1 MSLQPI
7 KIHNKAMIKIGFTG
21 DFCPWL
27 RVENEVKANN
37 WHSLFKEVKSFF
49 DQNDLNIIDLE
60 CPLTVANDG
69 ILKTGPH
76 IKAHPET
83 AVILNHLNCKLVAT
97 ANNHFKDYGWKGM
110 QETYETLTQNKIS
123 WFGSGAN
130 IKEASKTFYWK
141 KDETTIAFINV
152 TENEWTTTHDAT
164 PGCNPIDLATVFYK
178 IREAKK
184 NADFVVIIAH
194 GGHEH
199 YELPSPRMKK
209 WYRFFVDAGAN
220 AVIAHH
226 THIISGYEIYNEAP
240 IFYSLGN
247 FCFDWNNLR
256 NKPWN
261 KGMMVCLSF
270 EKNNPIT
277 FKIEFVSQNNDV
289 PGLFMVK
296 DAEKKTMLQHLEK
309 LNTIIADDTIL
320 ENEFKK
326 YAQTWKPVMNT
337 WIQPY
342 KGKIMS
348 SLYKRGLLPSIIT
361 KRKKLLYT
369 NLIQCEAHRDILL
382 QSINPNK

>member
-1 MSLQPI
+1 
-7 KIHNKAMIKIGFTG
+7 MIKIGFTG

-27 RVENEVKANN
+27 RIENQVKANN
-37 WHSLFKEVKSFF
+37 WQTLFDEVKSFF
-49 DQNDLNIIDLE
+49 NQNDLNIIDLE

-83 AVILNHLNCKLVAT
+83 AVILNYLNCQLVAT
-97 ANNHFKDYGWKGM
+97 ANNHFKDYGLKGM

-123 WFGSGAN
+123 WLGSGTN
-130 IKEASKTFYWK
+130 FEEASKTYYWK
-141 KDETTIAFINV
+141 KYDTKVAFINV
-152 TENEWTTTHDAT
+152 TENEWTTTHDST
-164 PGCNPIDLATVFYK
+164 PGCNPIDLVTVFYK
-178 IREAKK
+178 IREAKS

-209 WYRFFVDAGAN
+209 WYRFFVDAGAD

-247 FCFDWNNLR
+247 FCFDWHDIR

-261 KGMMVCLSF
+261 KGMMVCLAF
-270 EKNNPIT
+270 EKNKPIT
-277 FKIEFVSQNNDV
+277 FEMEFVSQNNDV
-289 PGLFMVK
+289 LGLFKVK
-296 DAEKKTMLQHLEK
+296 EAEKKAMLQHLEK
-309 LNTIIADDTIL
+309 LNIIIADDTLL
-320 ENEFKK
+320 ETEFQK

>member
-1 MSLQPI
+1 
-7 KIHNKAMIKIGFTG
+7 MIKIGFTG

-37 WHSLFKEVKSFF
+37 WQPLFQEVKSFF
-49 DQNDLNIIDLE
+49 DKNDLNVLDLE
-60 CPLTVANDG
+60 CPLTTTNGA
-69 ILKTGPH
+69 IKKTGPH

-83 AVILNHLNCKLVAT
+83 TTILNHLNCELVAT

-110 QETYETLTQNKIS
+110 QETYEALSKHNIS
-123 WFGSGAN
+123 WLGSGAN
-130 IKEASKTFYWK
+130 FDEASKTFYWK
-141 KDETTIAFINV
+141 NDETTIAFINI
-152 TENEWTTTHDAT
+152 TENEWTTTHDSN
-164 PGCNPIDLATVFYK
+164 PGCNPIDLANVFNQ
-178 IREAKK
+178 IQVAKK
-184 NADFVVIIAH
+184 KSDYIIIIAH

-226 THIISGYEIYNEAP
+226 THIISGYEFYNKAP

-247 FCFDWNNLR
+247 FCFDWEGFR
-256 NKPWN
+256 NGTWN
-261 KGMMVCLSF
+261 KGMMVRLVF
-270 EKNNPIT
+270 EKDKPIT
-277 FKIEFVSQNNDV
+277 FEMEFFSQNNDTV
-289 PGLFMVK
+289 GLFLLNEADK
-296 DAEKKTMLQHLEK
+296 NEMLKHLDK
-309 LNTIIADDTIL
+309 LNTIITHDTLL
-320 ENEFKK
+320 EKEFTK
-326 YAQTWKPVMNT
+326 YAAKWKPVMNT

-348 SLYKRGLLPSIIT
+348 ALYKRGFLPSIIT
-361 KRKKLLYT
+361 EKKRLLYT

>member
-1 MSLQPI
+1 
-7 KIHNKAMIKIGFTG
+7 MITIGFTG

-37 WHSLFKEVKSFF
+37 WQPLFEEVKSFF
-49 DQNDLNIIDLE
+49 DQNDLNVIDLE
-60 CPLTVANDG
+60 CPLTTSNDR
-69 ILKTGPH
+69 ITKTGPH
-76 IKAHPET
+76 IKSHPET
-83 AVILNHLNCKLVAT
+83 ATILNHLNCELVVT

-110 QETYETLTQNKIS
+110 HETYETLTRHKVS
-123 WFGSGAN
+123 WLGSGAN
-130 IKEASKTFYWK
+130 FQEASKTFYWK
-141 KDETTIAFINV
+141 KDENSIAFINI
-152 TENEWTTTHDAT
+152 TENEWTTTHDEN
-164 PGCNPIDLATVFYK
+164 PGCNPIDLTSVFYQ
-178 IREAKK
+178 IQEAKK
-184 NADFVVIIAH
+184 NADFVVVITH

-226 THIISGYEIYNEAP
+226 THIISGYEVYNEAP

-247 FCFDWNNLR
+247 FCFDWEGLR

-261 KGMMVCLSF
+261 KGMMVRLGF
-270 EKNNPIT
+270 EKSKPIT
-277 FKIEFVSQNNDV
+277 FEMEFVSQNNNAV
-289 PGLFMVK
+289 GLSLLNEA
-296 DAEKKTMLQHLEK
+296 DKKAMLEHLDK
-309 LNTIIADDTIL
+309 LNFIIADDTKL
-320 ENEFKK
+320 EAEFKK
-326 YAQTWKPVMNT
+326 YAETWKAVMNT

-348 SLYKRGLLPSIIT
+348 SLYKRGFLPSIIT